1 MRYTQGR
8 PAAPAS
14 LIVVVDSVGP
24 ISAVKALVS
33 TNGIVRIGYL
43 SY

>member
-1 MRYTQGR
+1 MGYTQGR
-8 PAAPAS
+8 PAAQAS
-14 LIVVVDSVGP
+14 LIAVVDSVGS
-24 ISAVKALVS
+24 ISDAKALVS